1 MLLSDLT
8 KLAVAVAYVILLKFG
23 VLFAI

>member
-8 KLAVAVAYVILLKFG
+8 ELAVAVPILLKFG
-23 VLFAI
+23 DLFAI